1 MAENLNFD
9 LSEEHRATES
19 LVRDFAA
26 REVAPHIRENDA
38 AKVFDRTILK
48 GLGELG
54 LLGISVPERYGGA
67 GLDYV
72 SLGLACEELEY
83 VDTSAAGHHVG
94 ARRSEFPVA
103 VGVGAAKR
111 RRSAICDRKPRVARS
126 PPTGSR
132 NPMPEAM
139 QWAFGQRPGATGQT
153 TY

>member
-54 LLGISVPERYGGA
+54 ILGISVPERYGGA

-83 VDTSAAGHHVG
+83 VDTSLRVIMSVHAGLN
-94 ARRSEFPVA
+94 SPVA
-103 VGVGAAKR
+103 VGVGQ
-111 RRSAICDRKPRVARS
+111 RSAEGALS
-126 PPTGSR
+126 ATASR
-132 NPMPEAM
+132 
-139 QWAFGQRPGATGQT
+139 G
-153 TY
+153 